1 MNDIFCDILRKHLNS
16 DVAFNEESLLVADL
30 GLSSFSMFALIVELE
45 DAFDKKTDFD
55 QLIRV
60 KTVGELYG
68 LYVEMGEKSNG

>member
-16 DVAFNEESLLVADL
+16 DVVFNEESLLVADL